1 MASAMSA
8 RKDKEGSSSS
18 SDSENNRMP
27 KGNMKQIKQELIQMV
42 EEQIYQLNEGFDSK
56 MEEVNQSISQG

>member
-1 MASAMSA
+1 
-8 RKDKEGSSSS
+8 
-18 SDSENNRMP
+18 MP